1 MHSCN
6 IFLLLKQERWMKYRS
21 FLHSDNPRLFM
32 VRQFLRYLRKV
43 SSFTSF
49 YVKCRQLPIH
59 SHPEGP
65 CRRRP
70 PSSGFPFRGCYPC
83 TAGSRGACSLQADA
97 PQCSSVASPASTAAV
112 TLASCSRQNCFI
124 LMPNLSLFIRNMNTQ
139 QSQLR
144 SLPAQ

>member
-32 VRQFLRYLRKV
+32 VRQFIHHLRQV

-59 SHPEGP
+59 SHPERP
-65 CRRRP
+65 CQRRP
-70 PSSGFPFRGCYPC
+70 SSSGFPFHGCCPC
-83 TAGSRGACSLQADA
+83 TAGSACSLQADA
-97 PQCSSVASPASTAAV
+97 RQCSSVVSPAATPAV
-112 TLASCSRQNCFI
+112 TL
-124 LMPNLSLFIRNMNTQ
+124 LLSTYSVFMLYNQRATICIG
-139 QSQLR
+139 
-144 SLPAQ
+144 